1 MLGGQDLKSRRPI
14 QIVLFAI
21 AAVFLFLHALH
32 LRADFPN
39 HSPWVD
45 WAKYT
50 DEGWY
55 GDAAIRYYVRGAW
68 HVPGDFNPA
77 AALPVWPLLEG
88 MLFSVTGVGVVPAR
102 ALAVAV
108 FAGIVA
114 AVYVLMRRRGIGR
127 ETALAAQLSPVIA
140 VVMLSVSPFLYA
152 FGRMAILEPMLILL
166 TLTAM
171 WVAWTPVTKGRVMMW
186 VRPVALGVL
195 LALMI
200 GTKTTAVCL
209 IPAVLWMLWC
219 GEGRGWRRFMVTASA
234 AGVTAG
240 AIVGTYFVLVIRPY
254 YLADFKYLFQ
264 ANQYTGITR
273 ATFWSVVG
281 DTLHKAAWTGP
292 AVCTISIL
300 VVVAALFRRRIWSD
314 PLFTGCVLWISGYF
328 AFLAY
333 HASLQPRYYMV
344 VAVPLTILAVRG
356 AEDLSSEWRPA
367 ALVSVCIFAIVGAM
381 HARETLHFVRHP
393 QYSFADAAAR
403 VKGVVD
409 AERGHSRMVLSIS
422 GSDLTLMTGLP
433 SICDDFGTMEL
444 EDRIAA
450 YKPGWFVA
458 WNYVEDDKMD
468 SLAKFYQ
475 LTRVAEF
482 PAMDDP
488 DRNLLIVYRLDAKK
502 KALPGIRS
510 AKRST
515 LGEL

>member
-1 MLGGQDLKSRRPI
+1 MKKRLLA
-14 QIVLFAI
+14 QITLFTI
-21 AAVFLFLHALH
+21 AGVFLFLHTLH

-55 GDAAIRYYVRGAW
+55 GDAAIRYYLRGAW

-102 ALAVAV
+102 SLAVAV
-108 FAGIVA
+108 FVGIVV
-114 AVYVLMRRRGIGR
+114 AVYVLMRRRGTGD
-127 ETALAAQLSPVIA
+127 EPALVAQLSPA
-140 VVMLSVSPFLYA
+140 VAVAMLSVSPFLYA

-166 TLTAM
+166 TLMAM
-171 WVAWTPVTKGRVMMW
+171 WLAWTPFPEGIRSW
-186 VRPVALGVL
+186 VRLIGLGVL
-195 LALMI
+195 AALMI
-200 GTKTTAVCL
+200 GTKTTALCL
-209 IPAVLWMLWC
+209 MPAVLWMLWC
-219 GEGRGWRRFMVTASA
+219 GEGRVWRRFVVATVTASITA
-234 AGVTAG
+234 A
-240 AIVGTYFVLVIRPY
+240 AIVGTYFAYVIRPY

-273 ATFWSVVG
+273 ATFWSVVA
-281 DTLHKAAWTGP
+281 DTVHKAAWTGP
-292 AVCTISIL
+292 AICMTAVF
-300 VVVAALFRRRIWSD
+300 VVVAACFRRRIWSD
-314 PLFTGCVLWISGYF
+314 PLFTGCVLWIAGYF

-356 AEDLSSEWRPA
+356 AEELSSEWKPA
-367 ALVSVCIFAIVGAM
+367 AVVFAGIFAVVGAV
-381 HARETLHFVRHP
+381 HARKTLHFVRHP
-393 QYSFADAAAR
+393 QYSFADAAAKVKR
-403 VKGVVD
+403 VVE
-409 AERGHSRMVLSIS
+409 AERGHNRTLLSIS

-450 YKPGWFVA
+450 YKPGWFIA

-468 SLAKFYQ
+468 SLARFYQ

-502 KALPGIRS
+502 KPAPTAQSRKGMPMS
-510 AKRST
+510 
-515 LGEL
+515 

>member
-1 MLGGQDLKSRRPI
+1 LKKRLLA
-14 QIVLFAI
+14 QITLFTI
-21 AAVFLFLHALH
+21 AGVFLFLHTLH

-55 GDAAIRYYVRGAW
+55 GDAAIRYYLRGAW

-102 ALAVAV
+102 SLAVAV
-108 FAGIVA
+108 FVGIVV
-114 AVYVLMRRRGIGR
+114 AVYVLMRRRGTGD
-127 ETALAAQLSPVIA
+127 EPALVAQLSPA
-140 VVMLSVSPFLYA
+140 VAAAMLSVSPFLYA

-166 TLTAM
+166 TLMAM
-171 WVAWTPVTKGRVMMW
+171 WLAWTPFPEGIRSW
-186 VRPVALGVL
+186 ARLIGLGVL
-195 LALMI
+195 AALMI

-209 IPAVLWMLWC
+209 MPAVLWMLWC
-219 GEGRGWRRFMVTASA
+219 GEGRVWRRFVVATVTA
-234 AGVTAG
+234 GLTTG
-240 AIVGTYFVLVIRPY
+240 AIVGTYYAYVIRPY

-273 ATFWSVVG
+273 ATFWSVV
-281 DTLHKAAWTGP
+281 TETVHKAAWTGP
-292 AVCTISIL
+292 AICMTAVF
-300 VVVAALFRRRIWSD
+300 VVVAACFRRRIWSD
-314 PLFTGCVLWISGYF
+314 PLFTGCVLWIAGYF

-356 AEDLSSEWRPA
+356 AEELSSEWKPA
-367 ALVSVCIFAIVGAM
+367 AVVIAGIFALVGAV

-393 QYSFADAAAR
+393 QYSFADAAAKVKR
-403 VKGVVD
+403 VVE
-409 AERGHSRMVLSIS
+409 AERGHSRTLLSIS

-450 YKPGWFVA
+450 YKPGWFIA

-468 SLAKFYQ
+468 SLAQFYQ

-502 KALPGIRS
+502 KPVPTARS
-510 AKRST
+510 RNGMLA
-515 LGEL
+515 GEL